1 MNKWFVDYVNQYDLK
16 LLKSYLSFT
25 DLPCSFISIRGTKI
39 YWFVFYVPKNKYSQ
53 TKYIFCHFQP
63 VYKMLTWLLS
73 SGLGA
78 MVSFWWRW
86 SLKIVAIWVD
96 LNYSRR
102 PQLFRLRLKLKSI
115 PQRPLRFVEE
125 LSCSYNII
133 VAFVELFYH
142 RPKPDPISGKRL
154 YQNQDCIFSYARTF
168 TYCVLLKIN
177 FIVPHFIHSIAN

>member
-1 MNKWFVDYVNQYDLK
+1 MNGLSITWTGIKDFKTFKIFLSPIRRAVLIWSEG
-16 LLKSYLSFT
+16 LKSIGLC
-25 DLPCSFISIRGTKI
+25 LRPE
-39 YWFVFYVPKNKYSQ
+39 NKYSQ
-53 TKYIFCHFQP
+53 TKYISCHYQP
-63 VYKMLTWLLS
+63 VYKMLTSSLS
-73 SGLGA
+73 SGLSV

-102 PQLFRLRLKLKSI
+102 PQLFRLRLKLKST